1 MRFHIIAVS
10 QKMPA
15 WINTGFSD
23 YQKRFSKENTCI
35 LTEIPLQK
43 RSKVKPLEQ
52 QIEAENIKIK
62 SKIIKPSKT
71 IALDV
76 KGSLWST
83 EQLSQYLLRW
93 QQETSTVNFIIG
105 GPDGLSQNLL
115 NNVDYRWSLSPL
127 TFPHPIVRILL
138 IEQLYRALCILKGH
152 PYHRD

>member
-15 WINTGFSD
+15 WINTGFYD
-23 YQKRFSKENTCI
+23 YQKRFSKAHPCI

-43 RSKVKPLEQ
+43 RTNIQVLEQ
-52 QIEAENIKIK
+52 QISAETKKIK
-62 SKIIKPSKT
+62 SKIIKGSKT

-76 KGSLWST
+76 RGSLWST
-83 EQLSQYLLRW
+83 ETLADHIARW
-93 QQETSTVNFIIG
+93 QQETSTVNFLIG
-105 GPDGLSQNLL
+105 GPDGLSQECLASAEK
-115 NNVDYRWSLSPL
+115 RWSLSPL

-138 IEQLYRALCILKGH
+138 IEQLYRAICILKGH